1 MDVIAQLLFCVAPNE
16 IKTVELDEEDSFAES
31 WTQEHKVNFSDNLVL
46 GWESSP
52 LGDNFGS
59 GVHLQPCKDG
69 KREVNNDEAP
79 ALDCAKDPGLPKV
92 FAQTFSF
99 VTLWLLF

>member
-1 MDVIAQLLFCVAPNE
+1 M
-16 IKTVELDEEDSFAES
+16 DEEDSFAES

-59 GVHLQPCKDG
+59 GVHLQPCKDV
-69 KREVNNDEAP
+69 KREVDNDETP
-79 ALDCAKDPGLPKV
+79 ALDCPEDSGLFEV
-92 FAQTFSF
+92 FARTFNF
-99 VTLWLLF
+99 VTLSTLDAS